1 MEINPWFFVFIKN
14 YLYICIKKY
23 MEIDYTGRLSHYV
36 NIDTQVYLPIY
47 SESYKLLNG
56 LYVSIDEIDERN
68 IHYRRFNL
76 KQIKN
81 FKKPINNPGFSL
93 EYCIVELWDGTFY
106 PIHGSIK
113 EWEKQYE
120 KWHDINRDIYHDL
133 NIELSKII
141 SKK

>member
-1 MEINPWFFVFIKN
+1 MK
-14 YLYICIKKY
+14 
-23 MEIDYTGRLSHYV
+23 IDYSGRLSHYV

-56 LYVSIDEIDERN
+56 LYVSIDDIDERN
-68 IHYRRFNL
+68 ICYRKFNL
-76 KQIKN
+76 NKIRK
-81 FKKPINNPGFSL
+81 FKTPPSNYRGFNS
-93 EYCIVELWDGTFY
+93 EYCLVETYDGSSY

-120 KWHDINRDIYHDL
+120 KWHNINRDIYHEL